1 MDKLEPI
8 HKRLTAR
15 RRIRVKLIFN
25 PEAGTASES
34 PVDLMDV
41 ISEMQKWNL
50 VPETFLITP
59 DCDLPGVIQ
68 SALSQGIHMFV
79 ACGGDGTI
87 SSVAR
92 LLVGTRATLGIIPLG
107 TQNNTALSLS
117 IPTDI
122 PAAIVILRTGIRIKV
137 DVGLAICGKIN
148 IPFLEVCSVGLVSTL
163 FPSADDVQHGNLAKV
178 GEFLTTLAESPPA
191 EIHLFLE
198 NKKKI
203 MSLGHVVLVSNMPY
217 IGLHYQ
223 VGDPTSYSDGL
234 LDVLFFADLSK
245 LELLGY
251 VFQGIGEGKPEDP
264 RIQHYQVR
272 KVIVDTK
279 PSMPVMVD
287 GVDIGEG
294 KVSIQVK
301 HRALSVM
308 VLSKE
313 KDLSSRLE
321 KGIQ

>member
-1 MDKLEPI
+1 MDNVEIVPKG
-8 HKRLTAR
+8 KTKS

-25 PEAGTASES
+25 PEAGPASES
-34 PVDLMDV
+34 PVDLMDI

-68 SALSQGIHMFV
+68 SALSQGIRLFV

-92 LLVGTRATLGIIPLG
+92 SLFGTSATLGIIPLG
-107 TQNNTALSLS
+107 TQNNTALSLN

-122 PAAIVILRTGIRIKV
+122 PAAIAILRTGMRIKV
-137 DVGLAICGKIN
+137 DVGLIVCGKIT

-163 FPSADDVQHGNLAKV
+163 FPSADDVQHGNIAKV
-178 GEFLTTLAESPPA
+178 GEFLTTLAESTPA
-191 EIHLFLE
+191 EIHLILE

-203 MSLGHVVLVSNMPY
+203 TSLGHVVLVSNMPY

-223 VGDPTSYSDGL
+223 VGDSTSYSDGL
-234 LDVLFFADLSK
+234 LNVLFFADLSK
-245 LELLGY
+245 FELLGY
-251 VFQGIGEGKPEDP
+251 VFQGIGEGKSEDP

-272 KVIVDTK
+272 KIIIETI
-279 PSMPVMVD
+279 PSMPVMID
-287 GVDIGEG
+287 GIDVG
-294 KVSIQVK
+294 KGRVSIQVK
-301 HRALSVM
+301 QRGLSVM
-308 VLSKE
+308 VPSKVRDLLS
-313 KDLSSRLE
+313 RFE
-321 KGIQ
+321 KGTQ